1 MERIAA
7 WLHEKNPGLDGP
19 IDADEDLIEARLI
32 DSMDFLEFI
41 DLLEDIS
48 GSSIDLQ
55 EVTIDDF
62 RTIDRVQQRFLGAP
76 GTASAGSPG
85 SAHP

>member
-1 MERIAA
+1 MDRVTA

-19 IDADEDLIEARLI
+19 IDTDEDLIEARLI

-41 DLLEDIS
+41 DLLEELS
-48 GSSIDLQ
+48 GSSIDLE

-62 RTIDRVQQRFLGAP
+62 RTLGRVQERFLSTTG
-76 GTASAGSPG
+76 
-85 SAHP
+85 

>member
-1 MERIAA
+1 MERITA

-41 DLLEDIS
+41 DLLEELS
-48 GSSIDLQ
+48 GNAIDLQ

-62 RTIDRVQQRFLGAP
+62 RTLGHVQKRFL
-76 GTASAGSPG
+76 SA
-85 SAHP
+85 AH

>member
-19 IDADEDLIEARLI
+19 IDVDEDLIEARLI

-41 DLLEDIS
+41 DLLEEIS
-48 GSSIDLQ
+48 GDSIDLQ
-55 EVTIDDF
+55 DVTIDDF
-62 RTIDRVQQRFLGAP
+62 RTLGRVEQRFLTAP
-76 GTASAGSPG
+76 GTTAAPAAAG
-85 SAHP
+85 

>member
-19 IDADEDLIEARLI
+19 IDVDEDLIEARLI

-48 GSSIDLQ
+48 GSMIDLQ

-62 RTIDRVQQRFLGAP
+62 RTLGRVQQRFLSVP
-76 GTASAGSPG
+76 GPAAAASAAAG
-85 SAHP
+85 

>member
-19 IDADEDLIEARLI
+19 VDKDEDLIEARLI
-32 DSMDFLEFI
+32 DSMDFVEFVE
-41 DLLEDIS
+41 LLEEIS

-62 RTIDRVQQRFLGAP
+62 RTLGRVEQRFLTP
-76 GTASAGSPG
+76 SGTAAAATAAG
-85 SAHP
+85 

>member
-1 MERIAA
+1 MERIAE

-19 IDADEDLIEARLI
+19 IAHDEDLIEARLI

-41 DLLEDIS
+41 DLLEELS

-62 RTIDRVQQRFLGAP
+62 RTLGRVQERFL
-76 GTASAGSPG
+76 SAAG
-85 SAHP
+85 

>member
-19 IDADEDLIEARLI
+19 IAPDEDLIEARLI

-48 GSSIDLQ
+48 GDSIDLQ

-62 RTIDRVQQRFLGAP
+62 RTLDRVRQRFL
-76 GTASAGSPG
+76 SATG
-85 SAHP
+85 

>member
-19 IDADEDLIEARLI
+19 IDTDEDLIEARLI

-41 DLLEDIS
+41 DLLEELS
-48 GSSIDLQ
+48 GTSIDLQ

-62 RTIDRVQQRFLGAP
+62 RTLGRVQERFLS
-76 GTASAGSPG
+76 TAG
-85 SAHP
+85 

>member
-41 DLLEDIS
+41 DLLEDMS
-48 GSSIDLQ
+48 GATIDLQ
-55 EVTIDDF
+55 DVTIDDF
-62 RTIDRVQQRFLGAP
+62 RTLSRVRRRFLSDAVG
-76 GTASAGSPG
+76 
-85 SAHP
+85 

>member
-1 MERIAA
+1 MDPIAA

-19 IDADEDLIEARLI
+19 IAADEDLIEARLI

-41 DLLEDIS
+41 DLLEELS

-62 RTIDRVQQRFLGAP
+62 RTIGRVQERFLSAAP
-76 GTASAGSPG
+76 
-85 SAHP
+85 

>member
-1 MERIAA
+1 MDSITA

-19 IDADEDLIEARLI
+19 VAADEDLIEARLI

-41 DLLEDIS
+41 DLLEELT
-48 GSSIDLQ
+48 GTSIDLQ

-62 RTIDRVQQRFLGAP
+62 RTLDRVRQRFLAP
-76 GTASAGSPG
+76 DATA
-85 SAHP
+85 AH

>member
-41 DLLEDIS
+41 DLLEDLS
-48 GSSIDLQ
+48 GAPIDLQ
-55 EVTIDDF
+55 DVTIDDF
-62 RTIDRVQQRFLGAP
+62 RTLSRVRRRFLSDAVR
-76 GTASAGSPG
+76 
-85 SAHP
+85 

>member
-1 MERIAA
+1 MDRVAA

-19 IDADEDLIEARLI
+19 IDTDEDLIEARLI

-41 DLLEDIS
+41 DLLEELS
-48 GSSIDLQ
+48 GTSIDLE

-62 RTIDRVQQRFLGAP
+62 RTLSRVQERFL
-76 GTASAGSPG
+76 SAAG
-85 SAHP
+85 

>member
-7 WLHEKNPGLDGP
+7 WLHEKNPGLEGA
-19 IDADEDLIEARLI
+19 IEADEDLIEARLI

-41 DLLEDIS
+41 DLLEEIS
-48 GSSIDLQ
+48 GSTIDLQ

-62 RTIDRVQQRFLGAP
+62 RTLARVQQRFLSA
-76 GTASAGSPG
+76 AALADASSSAG
-85 SAHP
+85 

>member
-1 MERIAA
+1 MERISD

-41 DLLEDIS
+41 DLLEDMS
-48 GSSIDLQ
+48 GSTIDLQ

-62 RTIDRVQQRFLGAP
+62 RTLNRVRARFLDTTGPAAAP
-76 GTASAGSPG
+76 AAAG
-85 SAHP
+85 

>member
-1 MERIAA
+1 MEQVIA

-19 IDADEDLIEARLI
+19 IAADEDLIEARLI

-41 DLLEDIS
+41 DLLEEIS
-48 GSSIDLQ
+48 GATIDLQ

-62 RTIDRVQQRFLGAP
+62 RTLTRVGERFLG
-76 GTASAGSPG
+76 SAGL
-85 SAHP
+85 AEAAAE

>member
-1 MERIAA
+1 MERVAA
-7 WLHEKNPGLDGP
+7 WLQEKNPGLDGP
-19 IDADEDLIEARLI
+19 VDADEDLIEARLI

-48 GSSIDLQ
+48 GTSIDLQ

-62 RTIDRVQQRFLGAP
+62 RTLARVRERFLAP
-76 GTASAGSPG
+76 TG
-85 SAHP
+85 

>member
-1 MERIAA
+1 MEPITA
-7 WLHEKNPGLDGP
+7 WLHEKNPGLEGP
-19 IDADEDLIEARLI
+19 IDTDEDLIEARLI

-41 DLLEDIS
+41 DLLEELS

-62 RTIDRVQQRFLGAP
+62 RTIGRVQERFLSGVE
-76 GTASAGSPG
+76 
-85 SAHP
+85 

>member
-1 MERIAA
+1 MDRVAA

-19 IDADEDLIEARLI
+19 IDTDEDLIEARLI

-41 DLLEDIS
+41 DLLEELS
-48 GSSIDLQ
+48 GTSIDLE

-62 RTIDRVQQRFLGAP
+62 RTLSRVQARFL
-76 GTASAGSPG
+76 SAAG
-85 SAHP
+85 